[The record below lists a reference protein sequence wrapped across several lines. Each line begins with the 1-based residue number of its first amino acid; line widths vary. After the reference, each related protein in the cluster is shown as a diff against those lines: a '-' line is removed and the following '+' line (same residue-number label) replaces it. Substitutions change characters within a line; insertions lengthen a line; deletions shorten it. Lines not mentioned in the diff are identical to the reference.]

1 MVRYRIVFDSFI
13 LDLDRSALIGPVGEI
28 ALRPKSFEV
37 LRHLLEH
44 AGRIVTKDVLMQA
57 VWPDVTVGDES
68 LAQCVSEIRRALG
81 DGGLRIIKTVPRRG
95 YMIDVPVHDG
105 SSMALGEPRDSPQG
119 DDIAPTSSRNRYE
132 DRTSIAV
139 LPFQAIAGASGS
151 GVDDFADGL
160 SEDVTAGLSRIRA
173 LLVIS
178 HSTMSGYK
186 GQTLDVRALGHDLD
200 VGYVVSGRVR
210 QSGERLRVTTLLTET
225 ATGRQIWAAKF
236 DRAQV
241 DWFELQDDLTQCI
254 VASVQVQLIV
264 NEGQA
269 AARRVQALAT
279 PADLFA
285 RSLEKLYLATADG
298 LADVVTTAEQAL
310 ATDPTNGLAC
320 RLLSAA
326 LWHRVYRGYL
336 PWSRELAL
344 RVMEYAERAVLAED
358 ADEYAHW
365 AIALAHLMHG
375 QHDRAIA
382 ALHHALEINPSFSLA
397 HGTLG
402 TVLAWAGDPEPSI
415 ENNLLALR
423 LNPGDPL
430 NPHRYFGLALAH
442 FVARRYVQA
451 LENAVRAVGT
461 RPDWWLA
468 QTLLAATLAE
478 LGRLV
483 EARAA
488 CADLIRLKPE
498 MTLASLDVLPFAK
511 SSDRDQVSDGLRKC
525 GVAG

>member
-1 MVRYRIVFDSFI
+1 MARQRIGFDSFA
-13 LDLDRSALIGPVGEI
+13 LDLDRSALIGQAGEV

-44 AGRIVTKDVLMQA
+44 AGRIVAKDALMQA

-81 DGGLRIIKTVPRRG
+81 DGGLRIVKTVPRRG
-95 YMIDVPVHDG
+95 YMIDVPVHHG
-105 SSMALGEPRDSPQG
+105 SGVHPAEPSDVTHGVVAAHPSPQ
-119 DDIAPTSSRNRYE
+119 ARYE

-139 LPFQAIAGASGS
+139 LPFETATGAAGSDA
-151 GVDDFADGL
+151 DDFADGL

-186 GQTLDVRALGHDLD
+186 GRTIDARTLGHDLD
-200 VGYVVSGRVR
+200 VSYILSGRVR
-210 QSGERLRVTTLLTET
+210 QSGERLRVTTVLTEA
-225 ATGRQIWAAKF
+225 ATGRQVWAAKF
-236 DRAQV
+236 DRAQIG
-241 DWFELQDDLTQCI
+241 WFELQDELTQSI

-269 AARRVQALAT
+269 AARRMQAVAT
-279 PADLFA
+279 PADLLT

-298 LADVVTTAEQAL
+298 LADVVTTAERAL
-310 ATDPTNGLAC
+310 ATNPSSGLAC

-336 PWSRELAL
+336 PWSTDIAQ

-375 QHDRAIA
+375 QHDRAVV
-382 ALHHALEINPSFSLA
+382 ALRHALEINPSFSLGY
-397 HGTLG
+397 GTLG

-415 ENNLLALR
+415 KNNLLALR

-442 FVARRYVQA
+442 FIARRYQQA
-451 LENAVRAVGT
+451 HDNASRAVGT

-468 QTLLAATLAE
+468 QMLLAATLVE
-478 LGRLV
+478 LGRLT
-483 EARAA
+483 EARSA
-488 CADLIRLKPE
+488 CADLMRLRPE
-498 MTLASLDVLPFAK
+498 MTVASLDVLPFAK
-511 SSDRDQVSDGLRKC
+511 PGDRHHVAAGLRKC
-525 GVAG
+525 GMTG